1 MSRPSFSLAGI
12 GALCLVIGAMTAEA
26 PPEKQERGMST
37 NFIKGLYTNWVRTT
51 PGADNPDLRTRIYA
65 AGSKQIF
72 ERARALASKRPGWK
86 IVEAD
91 AEVGRLKIEARTR
104 ILRFVDDVTIK
115 VSAAKGGG
123 SLLNM
128 ESRSR
133 VGLGDLGTNARR
145 VGDFLRKFDD
155 VVRSSGEM

>member
-1 MSRPSFSLAGI
+1 MRRPSFRLAGV
-12 GALCLVIGAMTAEA
+12 GALCLVIGAMATEA

-51 PGADNPDLRTRIYA
+51 PGSDNPDLRTRIYA
-65 AGSKQIF
+65 GGPKQIF

-86 IVEAD
+86 IVEANVK
-91 AEVGRLKIEARTR
+91 AGRLRIEARTR

-115 VSAAKGGG
+115 VSPAEGGG

-155 VVRSSGEM
+155 IVRSSGEM